1 MGGPKGDRHVL
12 VIPGPLVLVPHDHGN
27 RGAKR
32 GFAIQQAT
40 ENFHLVRFLA
50 RCGDVALA
58 WLASVQFGL
67 NRLDAEVEPWWTAL
81 NNDTHPSPVGFTE
94 GADPEEVAE
103 AAAHGH

>member
-81 NNDTHPSPVGFTE
+81 NNYTHPSPVGFTE